1 MKIAEFSVKNYQF
14 TIIIF
19 VMVIAI
25 GINSLL
31 TIPKSEDPTF
41 RPPFFVLIAVYP
53 GTSPTD
59 MEELIA
65 DPIEK
70 VVNELDDLKEVRSE
84 MEDGLVVM
92 RIEFKYGTDRD
103 KKYDE
108 VLREVNNLRP
118 QLPQDLAR
126 LELRKFTPS
135 DVRIIQTALL
145 SETAPYSELEK
156 YAKKLEDKLKKI
168 KALKNVG
175 SEAYPK
181 QQVRLSLNFDKM
193 AQYKIPLSRI
203 IQAVQSENA
212 NIPAG
217 NLEIDTKKFNV
228 KTSGRY
234 EDLEEVR
241 NTVLSSSGTAMLRV
255 RDVSDVSLQY
265 EDETYFARLNGKRAV
280 FVTCSMKDGENIM
293 KVKDGVG
300 KALAEFERD
309 LPASLKFEKS
319 FDQAEGVSKRL
330 LSFLRDFI
338 IAILLVVVTL
348 VPLGLRASLVVM
360 ISIPLSLAMGLAFMQ
375 WAGYTINQLSVVGF
389 VIALGLLVDDS
400 IVVTENIARFL
411 RLGYPP
417 KEAAVAATKQIGL
430 AVLGCTAVLIFAFLP
445 LMFLPEASGDFIRS
459 MPMAVT
465 ATVLASLLVSITIV
479 PFLAS
484 LILKK
489 EEDEHG
495 NIFLRGLKWL
505 ISGSYRKLLHKAIAN
520 PFWTLFIAFAIFAG
534 CVALIPVV
542 GISVFPKSDK
552 PQFLIDVQTPLGT
565 SLYETDAIAKEVERI
580 LQRKK
585 DIKSYTTNVGKG
597 NPRVYYNV
605 QQKNESPNFAEFFV
619 QLHDM
624 EAPEIERF
632 VNALRKDFEN
642 YPKARIEVKQFEQGP
657 PLEAPVAV
665 RIFGDNLDSLHHLAG
680 KVEEIVQ
687 NTKGTIYVNNPIK
700 TQGMDLQVRINKEKA
715 GLLGIPTVEIDR
727 TIRLG
732 IAGLNVGKFKPKDA
746 DEINLNITIPRTSRQ
761 SLEVF
766 DKLFVTTATG
776 VQVPIRQLADIQ
788 FKASPTVIKHLNQ
801 DRFVTVTA
809 YTGSGFLVGK
819 VIEEIENKV
828 KALTF
833 PKDYSYKMA
842 GEIENRERA
851 FGGLDT
857 IIIITIFGILAIL
870 ILEFRTFKSTLIV
883 LSVIPLGIIGAV
895 LILFFTGN
903 TFSFTAVVGI
913 IALMGIE
920 IKNSI
925 LLVDYTN
932 QLREGGMG
940 LHEAIEEAGET
951 RFIPIILTS
960 LTAIGGLIP
969 LVLENSPLYSPLA
982 LVIIG
987 GLISSTLL
995 TRVVTPV
1002 LYKLLPPKVEVK
1014 KN

>member
-41 RPPFFVLIAVYP
+41 RPPFFVLVAVYP

-59 MEELIA
+59 MEELVV

-70 VVNELDDLKEVRSE
+70 KINELDDLKEIRTDI
-84 MEDGLVVM
+84 EDGLVVM

-103 KKYDE
+103 KKFDA
-108 VLREVNNLRP
+108 VMREINNLRP
-118 QLPQDLAR
+118 QLPQDLVR
-126 LELRKFTPS
+126 LEVNKFTPS
-135 DVRIIQTALL
+135 DVRIVQTALM

-156 YAKKLEDKLKKI
+156 YAKKLEDRLKKI

-181 QQVRLSLNFDKM
+181 QQVRISLNFDKM
-193 AQYKIPLSRI
+193 AQYKIPLSRL
-203 IQAVQSENA
+203 IQAIQSENA

-217 NLEIDTKKFNV
+217 NLEIGTKKFNV

-234 EDLEEVR
+234 EALEQIR
-241 NTVLSSSGTAMLRV
+241 NTVLNSSGTAVVRI
-255 RDVSDVSLQY
+255 RDVADVSQQY
-265 EDETYFARLNGKRAV
+265 ENETHIARLNGKRAI

-293 KVKDGVG
+293 NVKGAVG
-300 KALAEFERD
+300 KALDEFRQEI
-309 LPASLKFEKS
+309 PPSIKFEKS
-319 FDQAEGVSKRL
+319 FDQSEGVTKRL
-330 LSFLRDFI
+330 LDFLRDFI
-338 IAILLVVVTL
+338 IAIVLVVFTL
-348 VPLGLRASLVVM
+348 IPLGLRASLVVM
-360 ISIPLSLAMGLAFMQ
+360 ISIPLSLAVGLTFMQ
-375 WAGYTINQLSVVGF
+375 WTGYTINQLSVVGF

-411 RLGYPP
+411 RMGYPP
-417 KEAAVAATKQIGL
+417 RVAAVEATKQIGL

-459 MPMAVT
+459 MPMAVAT
-465 ATVLASLLVSITIV
+465 TVLASLLVSLTIV

-495 NIFLRGLKWL
+495 NFFLRGLKWL
-505 ISGSYRKLLHKAIAN
+505 ISGSYKKLLQRAIAN
-520 PFWTLFIAFAIFAG
+520 PFWTLFVAFAIFAG
-534 CVALIPVV
+534 CIALIPVV

-552 PQFLIDVQTPLGT
+552 PMFLIDVQAPLGT
-565 SLYETDAIAKEVERI
+565 SIYETNLIAQDVERI
-580 LQRKK
+580 LAKHK
-585 DIKSYTTNVGKG
+585 DIKSYASNVGKG
-597 NPRVYYNV
+597 NPRIYYNV
-605 QQKNESPNFAEFFV
+605 PQKNEAPNLAEFFV
-619 QLHDM
+619 QLHPM
-624 EAPEIERF
+624 ETPEIGELIDK
-632 VNALRKDFEN
+632 LREEFEG

-657 PLEAPVAV
+657 PVEAPIAV
-665 RIFGDNLDSLHHLAG
+665 RVFGDNLDSLRVLAG
-680 KVEEIVQ
+680 KVEQIVL
-687 NTKGTIYVNNPIK
+687 NTKGAIYVNNPLK
-700 TQGMDLQVRINKEKA
+700 TQSTDLQVKLNLEKA

-732 IAGLNVGKFKPKDA
+732 IAGLNVAKYKVQDE
-746 DEINLNITIPRTSRQ
+746 DEIDINLTVPRTARQ
-761 SLEVF
+761 SIEVF
-766 DKLFVTTATG
+766 DKLFVTNGAGT
-776 VQVPIRQLADIQ
+776 QIPLKQLADIQ
-788 FKASPTVIKHLNQ
+788 FKASPTSIKHLNQ
-801 DRFVTVTA
+801 NRFVTVTG
-809 YTGSGFLVGK
+809 YVGSGFLSGN
-819 VIEEIENKV
+819 VIQNIETEIK
-828 KALTF
+828 KMKF

-842 GEIENRERA
+842 GEVENRERT

-870 ILEFRTFKSTLIV
+870 ILEFQTFKSTMIV

-903 TFSFTAVVGI
+903 TFSFTAIVGI

-932 QLREGGMG
+932 QLREQGMG
-940 LHEAIEEAGET
+940 LNEAIEEAGET

-1014 KN
+1014 E

>member
-1 MKIAEFSVKNYQF
+1 
-14 TIIIF
+14 
-19 VMVIAI
+19 MVIAI

-41 RPPFFVLIAVYP
+41 RPPFFVLIVVYP

-70 VVNELDDLKEVRSE
+70 VINELDDLKEVRSE
-84 MEDGLVVM
+84 IEDGLVVT

-108 VLREVNNLRP
+108 VLREINNLRP

-126 LELRKFTPS
+126 FELRKFTPS

-156 YAKKLEDKLKKI
+156 HAKKLEDKLKKI

-193 AQYKIPLSRI
+193 AQYKIPLSRV
-203 IQAVQSENA
+203 IQAIQSENA

-217 NLEIDTKKFNV
+217 NLEMGTKKFNV

-234 EDLEEVR
+234 TDITEIQ
-241 NTVLSSSGTAMLRV
+241 NTILNSSGSAVLRV
-255 RDVSDVSLQY
+255 RDVADVSLQY

-280 FVTCSMKDGENIM
+280 FITCSMKDGENIM
-293 KVKDGVG
+293 KVKDVVA
-300 KALAEFERD
+300 KALVEFERD
-309 LPASLKFEKS
+309 LPANLKFEKS

-338 IAILLVVVTL
+338 IAIVLVVFTL
-348 VPLGLRASLVVM
+348 IPLGLRASLVVM
-360 ISIPLSLAMGLAFMQ
+360 ISIPLSLAVGLAFMQ
-375 WAGYTINQLSVVGF
+375 FAGYTINQLSVVGF

-411 RLGYPP
+411 RLGYAPR
-417 KEAAVAATKQIGL
+417 EAAIEATKQIGL

-465 ATVLASLLVSITIV
+465 TTVFASLLVSLTIV

-495 NIFLRGLKWL
+495 NMFLRGLKWL
-505 ISGSYRKLLHKAIAN
+505 ISGSYRKLLHKAIAY
-520 PFWTLFIAFAIFAG
+520 PFWTLSIAFLIFLG

-565 SLYETDAIAKEVERI
+565 SLYETDAIAKEIEGI
-580 LQRKK
+580 LKQKK
-585 DIKSYTTNVGKG
+585 DIKSYTSNIGKG
-597 NPRVYYNV
+597 NPRIYYNV
-605 QQKNESPNFAEFFV
+605 QQKNEAPNFAEFFV
-619 QLHDM
+619 QLNEM
-624 EAPEIERF
+624 EVPELTRF
-632 VNALRKDFEN
+632 IDKLRKDFEN

-665 RIFGDNLDSLHHLAG
+665 RIFGDNLDSLHHWAG

-687 NTKGTIYVNNPIK
+687 NTAGTIYINNPIK
-700 TQGMDLQVRINKEKA
+700 TQNMDLQVRINKEKA
-715 GLLGIPTVEIDR
+715 GLLGIPTIEIDR

-746 DEINLNITIPRTSRQ
+746 DEINLNITIPRNAHQ

-766 DKLFVTTATG
+766 DKLFVSTATG
-776 VQVPIRQLADIQ
+776 VQVPIRQLADIT
-788 FKASPTVIKHLNQ
+788 FSASPTVIKHLNQ

-809 YTGSGFLVGK
+809 YIGSGFLAGN
-819 VIEEIENKV
+819 VIQQIENKV
-828 KALTF
+828 KTLKF

-842 GEIENRERA
+842 GEVENRERA

-870 ILEFRTFKSTLIV
+870 ILEFQTFKSTLIV

-1002 LYKLLPPKVEVK
+1002 LYKLLPPKISVK
-1014 KN
+1014 HNN